1 MIRTAIYFAILL
13 AFPIIVQLLMIP
25 VLLVADLLDAIAEK
39 RRKKMSYIQE
49 YRHGDMDEEEFR
61 ALAGRFN
68 REERDYERQMDF
80 EPEDD
85 PEEGE
90 DG

>member
-1 MIRTAIYFAILL
+1 MIRALLYFAILL

-25 VLLVADLLDAIAEK
+25 VLLLADLLDAIAEK

-61 ALAGRFN
+61 AIAGRFD
-68 REERDYERQMDF
+68 REERGYERQMDF

-90 DG
+90 D